1 MTNKIEKINYYIDVM
16 VNLQE
21 KRLDEIEDV
30 SYVDAIELYVS
41 RGFIGMFFEDINF
54 LLTSK
59 ELDLIHEKVRLRLLS
74 NYINKLNSNRRF

>member
-1 MTNKIEKINYYIDVM
+1 M

-41 RGFIGMFFEDINF
+41 RGFIGIFFEDINF